1 MGHHLQSAHLN
12 IDGVVHLSA
21 NENALRRDLVVFTL
35 VQVHGEKALTAHQ
48 MALRLRSVPGIRRLF
63 RPTCGKQDGLND

>member
-1 MGHHLQSAHLN
+1 MGHQLQSAHLN

-21 NENALRRDLVVFTL
+21 QENAIRRDLVVFTL

-48 MALRLRSVPGIRRLF
+48 MALRSVPGIRRLF